1 MKKVIAE
8 SLARVHTH
16 TPDCRTISFLKVKN
30 HRINHEKIKNK
41 YNKYY
46 KNEK

>member
-16 TPDCRTISFLKVKN
+16 THTHTHTVCLLNKGIIDNQIIYRYKKIVVKA
-30 HRINHEKIKNK
+30 
-41 YNKYY
+41 
-46 KNEK
+46 

>member
-1 MKKVIAE
+1 MKKINYV
-8 SLARVHTH
+8 SLEAVHT
-16 TPDCRTISFLKVKN
+16 PYSDCRTISFLKVKN